1 MEFKLNKIDPEVRQ
15 RVKETTSAGKV
26 HNKAGI
32 FINKDNKGRKKGNQG
47 EFNSQLNKYK
57 KDDKN
62 DKNKKRV
69 FVEASKSEKIE
80 VKAFKEEGENL
91 SKDDKRGTILD
102 TKK

>member
-32 FINKDNKGRKKGNQG
+32 FINKDHKGRKKGNQG

-57 KDDKN
+57 QDKD
-62 DKNKKRV
+62 KKRV
-69 FVEASKSEKIE
+69 LVQATKVENVE

-91 SKDDKRGTILD
+91 SKDDKKGTILD